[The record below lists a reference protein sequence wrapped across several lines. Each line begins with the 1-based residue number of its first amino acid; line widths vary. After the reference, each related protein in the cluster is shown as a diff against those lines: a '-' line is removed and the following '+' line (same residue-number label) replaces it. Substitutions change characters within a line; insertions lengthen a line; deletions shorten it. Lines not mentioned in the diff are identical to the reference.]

1 MNQQMLKSE
10 EIQIRQNALATLQN
24 GHELLNKSYLANM
37 GQFEIQSLEHYPKDK
52 AQLATDV
59 RIFKIERIVLENKQS
74 VLESMTAAYTALGT
88 AGYSVFLLLQG
99 TGTQTNVYL
108 GVRGQAGKIQG
119 NTIANLVEKT
129 FKGHFSGSQL
139 NMLKGV
145 QSEAIIK
152 QLTAQTDCAVTAVTG
167 VPSLSVQEREHF
179 MQGLEHFIDAAEGRE
194 YTAMI
199 LAEPVGSQQLD
210 MIQAGYEITATH
222 LSPLQKQ
229 TLSFGENESDSV
241 GLSISQ
247 GISQALGVSLGLT
260 ETHGTSESTTSTI
273 TNGTSESL
281 TNTVT
286 HGTSDST
293 SGKSTLGK
301 IGTLGLSAIGVV
313 GGVVL
318 APATG
323 GASLAMSMAAAGAG
337 MGAMASGALFDT
349 HSKGTSYSN
358 STGTTTGTSYSES
371 TGTTSG
377 TSYSTAQ
384 SKTTTDTHTTS
395 TNDTRSLN
403 KTTGTNSQ
411 ITLEMTDKQI
421 EQMLKK
427 IDQQLER
434 VNEARR
440 YGAWQT
446 AAYFVG
452 DSIASS
458 QSLAS
463 IFLGLM
469 RGAESN
475 SENFALTTWDNEE
488 QKSKNILQ
496 WLGNLSHPRLKAD
509 VYKQLDVSYL
519 TPAILVSGKE
529 MAMQL
534 ALPRRSTSTV
544 TVVEA
549 VPFGRRIQSTNLFNS
564 SPNRTIE
571 LGQIHHLWTDLPQK
585 VTLDVDKL
593 SGHLFITGA
602 TGSGKSN
609 TVYHLLNELNKQEIK
624 FLIIE
629 PAKGEYKHVFGN
641 RSDVKVFGTN
651 PNMSDL
657 LKINPFKFPSTGHN
671 PIHVLEHIDRLI
683 EIFSMCWSMYDAMPA
698 MLKQALL
705 KAYESSGWDLDSSI
719 NHYDNALFPSFIDLL
734 QCLESEIEK
743 SNYSAEIKSNY
754 KGALIT
760 RVASLTTG
768 LNKQLFSADEIDDSI
783 LFDENVIV
791 DLSRVGSQETKA
803 LIMGILVLRL
813 SEYRMANA
821 TQMNTPLKHITVL
834 EEAHNLLKNNTI
846 HSEYGSN
853 IAGKSVELLSNAI
866 AEMRTFG
873 EGFII
878 ADQSPNAVDI
888 SAIRNTNT
896 KIIMRLPDEAD
907 YQLIG
912 KASGLTDEQL
922 PEIAKLPQG
931 VAVIYQNDWLEPI
944 LCKVSHY
951 HQLNE
956 TYHYQKSINEYLDI
970 KVFNQNLARLI
981 FNVGNIDLM
990 FLEKNIDKVILP
1002 SKYKISLKT
1011 AIQKMQKNQPISIW
1025 SNEVDK
1031 TNLLLSIVGIR
1042 ENFIDIFTQNKLIDS
1057 FSYDLNGILV
1067 RYFDNINEQVIVLLK
1082 DELTNMFR
1090 KVKGL

>member
-37 GQFEIQSLEHYPKDK
+37 GQFEIQSLEHSPKDK
-52 AQLATDV
+52 TQFATDV

-88 AGYSVFLLLQG
+88 AGYAVFLLLQG

-273 TNGTSESL
+273 TNGSSESL

-293 SGKSTLGK
+293 SSKSALGK
-301 IGTLGLSAIGVV
+301 VGTLGLGGIGLVI
-313 GGVVL
+313 GGPAGGLL
-318 APATG
+318 A
-323 GASLAMSMAAAGAG
+323 LAGNT
-337 MGAMASGALFDT
+337 LFDT
-349 HSKGTSYSN
+349 HSKSTSYSN

-403 KTTGTNSQ
+403 KTTGTNRQ
-411 ITLEMTDKQI
+411 VTLEITDKQI

-475 SENFALTTWDNEE
+475 SENFALTTWDSEE

-509 VYKQLDVSYL
+509 AYKQLDVSYL

-705 KAYESSGWDLDSSI
+705 KAYELSGWDLDSSV
-719 NHYDNALFPSFIDLL
+719 NYYDNALFPSFVDLL

-743 SNYSAEIKSNY
+743 SNYSAEVKSNY

-768 LNKQLFSADEIDDSI
+768 LNKQLFSADEIDDNI

-791 DLSRVGSQETKA
+791 DLSRVGSQETKS

-813 SEYRMANA
+813 NEYRMVNA
-821 TQMNTPLKHITVL
+821 VQMNTPLKHITVL
-834 EEAHNLLKNNTI
+834 EEAHNLLKNHTT
-846 HSEYGSN
+846 HSEHGSN
-853 IAGKSVELLSNAI
+853 IASKSVELLSNAI

-896 KIIMRLPDEAD
+896 KIIMRLPDETD
-907 YQLIG
+907 GRLIG

-990 FLEKNIDKVILP
+990 FLEKNIDKVVLSI
-1002 SKYKISLKT
+1002 KHKISLKT
-1011 AIQKMQKNQPISIW
+1011 AIQKAKNHQSISIW
-1025 SNEVDK
+1025 SNATDK
-1031 TNLLLSIVGIR
+1031 ANLLLSMIGIR
-1042 ENFIDIFTQNKLIDS
+1042 QNIVDIFTQSKS
-1057 FSYDLNGILV
+1057 MSYFSNDLDELFI
-1067 RYFDNINEQVIVLLK
+1067 RYFNNINEEIIVLLK
-1082 DELTNMFR
+1082 NELMNSFR
-1090 KVKGL
+1090 KDRGL